1 MGREARLRASP
12 ALWRDR
18 PRSIPG
24 QATPPEAKVR
34 GTTPPFPPH
43 PPCHLGSVWGEPD
56 STKHRDITRLFVIFP
71 TFRLASGGFVDKFAL
86 FIDIP
91 PGWSRSRRSEPE
103 NRTRTVRFGQI
114 GGRRG
119 ERTQAP
125 RRFGRVTRPDRRSWM
140 RPGAERRRYG
150 GKKAVPAIFRGGGRC
165 RADRG
170 PRACVGGS
178 IAARRHASAA
188 SRIGSQSGFVAIP
201 GGEGAGGPGP
211 CASRGGRG
219 GNGPPAGRAEGG
231 RRASSVHARCP

>member
-56 STKHRDITRLFVIFP
+56 STKQRDITRLFVIFP

-140 RPGAERRRYG
+140 RPGAERRRHG
-150 GKKAVPAIFRGGGRC
+150 GKKSVPAKIRGGAPWR
-165 RADRG
+165 
-170 PRACVGGS
+170 
-178 IAARRHASAA
+178 
-188 SRIGSQSGFVAIP
+188 
-201 GGEGAGGPGP
+201 AGGRPQGAAGIGVPGR
-211 CASRGGRG
+211 AAGARSRRGGTRLPRLG
-219 GNGPPAGRAEGG
+219 SGVRV
-231 RRASSVHARCP
+231 AS

>member
-56 STKHRDITRLFVIFP
+56 STKQRDITRLFVIFP

-114 GGRRG
+114 GGRG
-119 ERTQAP
+119 GGRTQAP
-125 RRFGRVTRPDRRSWM
+125 RGFGRVTRPDRRSWM
-140 RPGAERRRYG
+140 RPGAERG
-150 GKKAVPAIFRGGGRC
+150 GAGGEKSMPALFPAGGPATVVWGC
-165 RADRG
+165 PADRG

-201 GGEGAGGPGP
+201 GG
-211 CASRGGRG
+211 
-219 GNGPPAGRAEGG
+219 
-231 RRASSVHARCP
+231 